1 MEEALKMREEV
12 KDDFMEWRKI
22 CEETEVILEATR
34 IQEEART
41 SSFRDD
47 AERWDET
54 RRKNATVS
62 DKLGNLSRSNGTK
75 CKYLMN
81 DWHNVLAVAVEYG
94 WTKEVNDVASVWIST
109 SNPQQEP

>member
-12 KDDFMEWRKI
+12 KDDFMGWRKI
-22 CEETEVILEATR
+22 CEETEARR

-41 SSFRDD
+41 SSFRED

-75 CKYLMN
+75 CKNLMN

-94 WTKEVNDVASVWIST
+94 WTKEVNDVAWVWIST
-109 SNPQQEP
+109 SDPPKEP